1 MKLESYKRRWL
12 AERTDEQIQRETPK
26 YEDTQFERE
35 IERATE
41 RDKNREE
48 DKHSGKSEKD
58 KGAGY
63 QMGKTGTQELE
74 WSL

>member
-1 MKLESYKRRWL
+1 MKLESCKRRWL

-26 YEDTQFERE
+26 CEDAQFERE

-41 RDKNREE
+41 RDKNRDE
-48 DKHSGKSEKD
+48 DKHSGTSEKD
-58 KGAGY
+58 KGTGY
-63 QMGKTGTQELE
+63 QMGKTGTQELK